1 MSSLAPN
8 PTPHS
13 GTPESAVRTP
23 QSTAP
28 RYYTF
33 WSINGPLE
41 RTRLRRQLADFK
53 AAGLHGVV
61 FHPRF
66 YPGIPPYLSD
76 DYLAHVNDA
85 ILHAKELG
93 LRFWLYDENGW
104 PSGTGDGKVLAQYP
118 DSGAMRLDLTREP
131 TADTVGSF
139 HTDAANR
146 LVPADTPGATTWY
159 LAPRK
164 INYVDSL
171 DPRVL
176 GHFLDLIHERYRTGL
191 DPVAWDYIEAIFFD
205 EPESGMIK
213 DPFPETAGIPWSRI
227 MPEKLRATFG
237 DGYLKVL
244 PLLFARGEGY
254 QEIRARFWELV
265 TDTLI
270 GGFFAPYHAWCEKHG
285 KQFIGHV
292 KGEEHPLFQLPMVGS
307 CHRIFRHLSMPGIDA
322 LERYPSLDF
331 FPRQAGSFARQ
342 FGHGRVM
349 VECFGGAGWGA
360 SPENLE
366 RYLLWLG
373 RNGITDFVFH
383 LSQYRLDTPAITD
396 WPPSEPLHLSW
407 KDAFPA
413 VLERVSRELAAR
425 PPVVPA
431 TLVVAPY
438 RGLMAEY
445 EPWELMQTNGHN
457 ASTFPDTLASRIN
470 SAFLAQLEKLKTAG
484 IAYDVTDERTLEEDG
499 VIENGRVRLGQATY
513 SHLVVDPGAILR
525 GDWKKVGS
533 VIPNRPSCA
542 TSAEQPRRVKDNAPY
557 LTIPLQW
564 TIPALPENAWLLEPD
579 RLAPAE
585 FTVTFATATLPAGLV
600 LHFADDLVEAFLSIG
615 RARPSAFAEATADK
629 PAGPVE
635 NEDEPLGDRP
645 LPLTI
650 GYDGTYATLPALPA
664 DEHTLRFR
672 TVREVPGRPFV
683 WLKGAFTLA
692 SASPFTSGPNGT
704 LRTAGPFIAG
714 TTSPDPA
721 GELTASGLPFLH
733 KSVQAESTFTL
744 HEPAS
749 SLRFNGVQGDT
760 LHLTIDGRPAGWIW
774 GPDWLLT
781 LPQPLAVG
789 THRLHVALVPST
801 YNHFGP
807 HHYYLGDWPVIS
819 PGQVLGEKNFADP
832 PDAPART
839 HIPEWHFKPLRLP
852 AGLTVSGP
860 SQPTT

>member
-1 MSSLAPN
+1 MS
-8 PTPHS
+8 H
-13 GTPESAVRTP
+13 
-23 QSTAP
+23 AP

-41 RTRLRRQLADFK
+41 RTRLRRQLAAFK

-76 DYLAHVNDA
+76 DYLDHVTDT
-85 ILHAKELG
+85 IRHARELG

-104 PSGTGDGKVLAQYP
+104 PSGTGDGKVLAKYP
-118 DSGAMRLDLTREP
+118 DSGAVRLDLGREP
-131 TADTVGSF
+131 TPASLGSF
-139 HTDAANR
+139 TADAANR
-146 LVPADTPGATTWY
+146 LVPAGTPGAQTWW
-159 LAPRK
+159 LTPRRL
-164 INYVDSL
+164 NYVDSL
-171 DPRVL
+171 NPAVL
-176 GHFLDLIHERYRTGL
+176 GHFLELIHERYRTGL
-191 DPVAWDYIEAIFFD
+191 PQDAFDYIEAIFFD

-213 DPFPETAGIPWSRI
+213 DPFPDVAGVPWSPV
-227 MPEKLRATFG
+227 MPARLQALWGEAWREK
-237 DGYLKVL
+237 L
-244 PLLFARGEGY
+244 PLLFAGGDGAAE
-254 QEIRARFWELV
+254 ARIAFWENV

-270 GGFFAPYHAWCEKHG
+270 AGFFAPYQAWCEKHG

-342 FGHGRVM
+342 FGAGRAM

-360 SPENLE
+360 APEDLE

-396 WPPSEPLHLSW
+396 WPPSEPLHFSW
-407 KDAFPA
+407 REAFPA
-413 VLERVSRELAAR
+413 VLDRVAHELTAR
-425 PPVVPA
+425 PPAAPG

-438 RGLMAEY
+438 RGLMAVY

-457 ASTFPDTLASRIN
+457 ASTFPDTPASRIN
-470 SAFLAQLEKLKTAG
+470 SAFLAELEKLKAAG
-484 IAYDVTDERTLEEDG
+484 ILYDLTDERTLETDG
-499 VIENGRVRLGQATY
+499 ELLLDGRVRLGQATY
-513 SHLVVDPGAILR
+513 THLVVDPGAILR
-525 GDWKKVGS
+525 GDWPKVRR
-533 VIPNRPSCA
+533 VIANPPSSA
-542 TSAEQPRRVKDNAPY
+542 ASAEQPRHVKDNAPY

-564 TIPALPENAWLLEPD
+564 TLPTLPENAWLLEPE

-585 FTVTFATATLPAGLV
+585 FTVTLATAALPAGLF
-600 LHFADDLVEAFLSIG
+600 LHFADDLISAELISG
-615 RARPSAFAEATADK
+615 RAGPSAFAEATADK
-629 PAGPVE
+629 PGGPSQHT
-635 NEDEPLGDRP
+635 EDGPLGDRP
-645 LPLTI
+645 LPLTP
-650 GYDGTYATLPALPA
+650 GEEGPLASLPALA
-664 DEHTLRFR
+664 AGQHTLRFR
-672 TVREVPGRPFV
+672 TVRGDIQGKPFV
-683 WLKGAFTLA
+683 WLKGAFTLT
-692 SASPFTSGPNGT
+692 SASPFTPGPNGT
-704 LRTAGPFIAG
+704 QRTAGPFTAV

-721 GELTASGLPFLH
+721 GELTAAGLPFLGEP
-733 KSVQAESTFTL
+733 VRAESTFTL
-744 HEPAS
+744 RQPTS
-749 SLRFNGVQGDT
+749 SLRLTGVQADA
-760 LHLTIDGRPAGWIW
+760 LHLTLDGRAHGWIW
-774 GPDWLLT
+774 GPDWTLP
-781 LPQPLAVG
+781 LPQPLAAG
-789 THRLHVALVPST
+789 SHRLQVALVPST

-852 AGLTVSGP
+852 PALQV
-860 SQPTT
+860 